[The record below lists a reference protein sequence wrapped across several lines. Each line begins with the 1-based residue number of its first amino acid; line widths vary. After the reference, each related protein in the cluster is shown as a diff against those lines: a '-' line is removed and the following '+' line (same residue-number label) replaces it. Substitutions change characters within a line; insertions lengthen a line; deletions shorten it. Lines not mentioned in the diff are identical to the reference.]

1 VPELPEVE
9 IARRQL
15 RRWTEGK
22 RIGGIRLLDPAV
34 LRTKLSSRPSDA
46 VGDAVER
53 LATLVDRE
61 PGELLRHGKRLAL
74 RVGPDA
80 LLVHLGMTGLF
91 VRRPAAEDPP
101 SLARLGLELDGE
113 VAWFV
118 DGRRFGCV
126 VLVPA
131 AEVEARLREGQGPDA
146 LDEALDGPALKVAV
160 SSRKAVKV
168 ALMEQDRLAGL
179 GNIHAAEA
187 CFRARISP
195 HRRAD
200 TLTGPEWT
208 RLAGAIVVQL
218 RDAITAEDS
227 DDLVYVNLGGP
238 NPFSVYGREGEPCP
252 VCGGAIRSEVA
263 GGRSTF
269 WCPTCQPDAG

>member
-15 RRWTEGK
+15 RRWTEGR
-22 RIGGIRLLDPAV
+22 RITGVRVLDPAV
-34 LRTKLSSRPSDA
+34 LRSKLSSRPSDA
-46 VGDAVER
+46 VPEAADR
-53 LATLVDRE
+53 LAKLVGRS
-61 PGELLRHGKRLAL
+61 PGELLRHGKRLGWRIGA
-74 RVGPDA
+74 DA
-80 LLVHLGMTGLF
+80 LVFHLGMTGSF
-91 VRRPAAEDPP
+91 VRRPATDDPP
-101 SLARLGLELDGE
+101 GAARLGVVLDGE

-118 DGRRFGCV
+118 DGRRFGCA

-131 AEVEARLREGQGPDA
+131 AEVADRLREDQGPDA
-146 LDEALDGPALKVAV
+146 LDEALDGPALKTAV

-187 CFRARISP
+187 CFRAKVSP

-200 TLTGPEWT
+200 SLEDAEWA
-208 RLAGAIVVQL
+208 RLAEAIEVQL
-218 RDAITAEDS
+218 RGAITDEDS

-252 VCGGAIRSEVA
+252 VCGTAIRSEVA

-269 WCPTCQPDAG
+269 WCPTCQPEVG